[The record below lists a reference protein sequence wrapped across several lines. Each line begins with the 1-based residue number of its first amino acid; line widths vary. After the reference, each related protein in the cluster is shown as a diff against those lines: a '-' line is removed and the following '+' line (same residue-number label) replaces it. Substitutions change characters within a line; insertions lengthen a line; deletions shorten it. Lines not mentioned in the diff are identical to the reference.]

1 MTLINFINT
10 LKKYNN
16 ETHNTVI
23 TCIIYKYSIDNTIK
37 DLYKKLK
44 NIQNIKHPQTK
55 KLLNDRIYNF
65 IQYLTDMKMDELT
78 QLNSIYLI
86 NNDIN
91 EYKLQKK
98 EINLL
103 IEFNKPNYYIMF
115 DIQFKTDWLLDFFT
129 NFNYYNSF
137 ECNKKQVNHIL
148 LTKTKSKINKK
159 KTCKTEE
166 ELQEF
171 ISEYNEFSILHGVS
185 TFLKKLICKI
195 PVYNKKLT
203 NNEIIDI
210 LEKEEMKKK
219 HKELND
225 IFNYLDD
232 ERKLHLL
239 IYGRIKNEIKQAM
252 EEYRVKK
259 LYCHIDKLHIVK
271 KQLSSEYYNFPI
283 IIIKTLESGDIA
295 DKLLNDFKGAIAI
308 SYY

>member
-86 NNDIN
+86 NNDII

-98 EINLL
+98 EIQLL
-103 IEFNKPNYYIMF
+103 IEFNKPNYYMMF

-171 ISEYNEFSILHGVS
+171 ISEYNELSILHGVS
-185 TFLKKLICKI
+185 TLLKKLICKI

-225 IFNYLDD
+225 IFNYLND

-259 LYCHIDKLHIVK
+259 LYCHIDKLHIVN